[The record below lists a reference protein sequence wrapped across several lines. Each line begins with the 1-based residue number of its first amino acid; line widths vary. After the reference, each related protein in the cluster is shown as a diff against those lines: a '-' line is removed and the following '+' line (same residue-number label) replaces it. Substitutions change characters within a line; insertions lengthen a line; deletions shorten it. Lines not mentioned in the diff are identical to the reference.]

1 MNIKIEID
9 KIMHF
14 LGGVIGWMYFYYIF
28 WGGLSEKHSHLI
40 VFIGGGLWELY
51 FRLKG
56 KDEFDLVDWGFVCLG
71 AFAIH
76 CISLHLSVYSLIGY
90 GICLLVYLQLRKLWW

>member
-14 LGGVIGWMYFYYIF
+14 LGGVIGWMYFYYI
-28 WGGLSEKHSHLI
+28 WGMNERYSYMI
-40 VFIGGGLWELY
+40 IFILGGLWELY
-51 FRLKG
+51 FWLTG
-56 KDEFDLVDWGFVCLG
+56 KDKFDIIDWFFVCLG
-71 AFAIH
+71 AMAIH

-90 GICLLVYLQLRKLWW
+90 GICLLVYLALRKLWW